1 MKKKI
6 NLVHFSVHR
15 NIIGNAGDKMHIPV
29 LRKAFDQF
37 LNFKIKWH
45 LKEIWENTSH
55 QQIKQFNK
63 KQDGIVVGG
72 GGIFLKD
79 QSNSSV
85 KKSGYQLNLSV
96 NEIKKIKIPMIFFG
110 IGYNRFR
117 NQEDFN
123 DKIVKNVK
131 ECLKKKIFYGLRN
144 SGSIE
149 KLSKRINVKKN
160 EFDYQPCITTILDKL
175 DYFKVFSVKNLK
187 KKYIGFGFAADRIK
201 MRFSSIE
208 KEKLF
213 LKTLTDL
220 IDSTPKNYKIIF
232 IYHKNIDNYFYKQLD
247 KKYQKKIRE
256 ININNMSIKSIYKF
270 YHKLDLVFAMRGHH
284 QLISLGTKTNF
295 FSFITHDKIKFV
307 CKDNGLKN
315 YSSDIN
321 CKNFYSKTINFYKNY
336 FKKNDKIK
344 KIIKKAFDKN
354 YKITKQNFLLIEK
367 KILEIKKK

>member
-15 NIIGNAGDKMHIPV
+15 NIIGNAGDKIHIPI
-29 LRKAFDQF
+29 LRKAFNQF
-37 LNFKIKWH
+37 LNFKITWH
-45 LKEIWENTSH
+45 LKEIWENTSQH
-55 QQIKQFNK
+55 QIRQFNK
-63 KQDGIVVGG
+63 KKDGIVIGG

-117 NQEDFN
+117 NQKDFN
-123 DKIVKNVK
+123 DKIVKNVR

-149 KLSKRINVKKN
+149 KLSKRISVKKN
-160 EFDYQPCITTILDKL
+160 KFDYQPCITTILDKI
-175 DYFKVFSVKNLK
+175 DYFKDIKIKNSK
-187 KKYIGFGFAADRIK
+187 KKIIGFGFAADRIK

-220 IDSTPKNYKIIF
+220 IESTPKNYKILF
-232 IYHKNIDNYFYKQLD
+232 IYHKDIDNYFYNQLD
-247 KKYQKKIRE
+247 KKYQRKISE
-256 ININNMSIKSIYKF
+256 VNINNMSIKSIYKF
-270 YHKLDLVFAMRGHH
+270 YHELDLVFAMRGHH

-321 CKNFYSKTINFYKNY
+321 LKNFYSKTINFYKNY
-336 FKKNDKIK
+336 FKQNKKIK

-354 YKITKQNFLLIEK
+354 YKITKQNFLFIENKLLKINK
-367 KILEIKKK
+367 K